1 MQFTELFEIFYT
13 KFRGEENPPDNTDPE
28 WQIAVR
34 NYNDALQR
42 LSNYDDTKWD
52 FLYQTNQNGHS
63 LTGDKNTVISQTSY
77 ACPSDMYE
85 VGGIVKVGTVEYPV
99 ISPHLV
105 QVQNST
111 TKYAYV
117 LGNNQV
123 GFTLNIN
130 PAPTSVETLDYTY
143 YRTPVRL
150 DALTEDGTSI
160 IEGGD
165 PAFYYNSMLAQRFLD
180 SRNFPAYQIAKK
192 DSETALLGMRLK
204 NNSGSYFNSW
214 TMPDVGAGWGV

>member
-1 MQFTELFEIFYT
+1 MEFKELFEIFYT

-42 LSNYDDTKWD
+42 LSNYDDTKWE
-52 FLYQTNQNGHS
+52 FLYQTNQNAG
-63 LTGDKNTVISQTSY
+63 TGDINTTIGQTNY
-77 ACPSDMYE
+77 TCPDDMYE
-85 VGGIVKVGTVEYPV
+85 IGGIVKVGTVEYPV
-99 ISPHLV
+99 IRTYQA
-105 QVQNST
+105 QVQSIP

-117 LGNNQV
+117 TGDNQT
-123 GFTLNIN
+123 GFTLTLN
-130 PAPTSVETLDYTY
+130 PAPTSAETLDYTY

-150 DALTEDGTSI
+150 DATTEDGTSI

-192 DSETALLGMRLK
+192 DAETALQNMRLK
-204 NNSGSYFNSW
+204 NNSGSYFSSW
-214 TMPDVGAGWGV
+214 IMPDDGAGWGV